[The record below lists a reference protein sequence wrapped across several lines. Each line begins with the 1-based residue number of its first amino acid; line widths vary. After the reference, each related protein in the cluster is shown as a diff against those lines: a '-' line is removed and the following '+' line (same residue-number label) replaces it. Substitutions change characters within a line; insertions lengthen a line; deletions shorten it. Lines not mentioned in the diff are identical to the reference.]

1 MWSWRVLPAVFW
13 KLALQQTAQQVG
25 HGHALREGRH
35 LDACPHGSR
44 DVEGQA
50 SGVDVALVERIRV
63 ALANP
68 RLGVWISGRTRT
80 DANPLGWAFAVGWIA
95 AGAHDGHRSTSS
107 TSAVIS
113 CAAALS
119 GAASRAHAPAATLSA
134 KTTRRRTSLRTAGNG
149 CSVRAFLA
157 SRPFTVVLTRR

>member
-95 AGAHDGHRSTSS
+95 AGAHDEIGRAACRERGGQTVD
-107 TSAVIS
+107 SAV
-113 CAAALS
+113 AAV
-119 GAASRAHAPAATLSA
+119 TLKK
-134 KTTRRRTSLRTAGNG
+134 KTK
-149 CSVRAFLA
+149 
-157 SRPFTVVLTRR
+157 

>member
-68 RLGVWISGRTRT
+68 RLGVWISGRTRSEEHT
-80 DANPLGWAFAVGWIA
+80 SELQSLMRISYAVF
-95 AGAHDGHRSTSS
+95 
-107 TSAVIS
+107 
-113 CAAALS
+113 CLK
-119 GAASRAHAPAATLSA
+119 
-134 KTTRRRTSLRTAGNG
+134 KTKII
-149 CSVRAFLA
+149 
-157 SRPFTVVLTRR
+157 